1 MQNGQPEQIYIV
13 GNHRKKAEST
23 GENRDIISDKI
34 DHISDL
40 CYDISD
46 WRGEHMGNN
55 MEYIGTTEAARLLQ
69 ITGRRVAGLCSEG
82 KLSGA
87 FRSGRNWKIP
97 VNSVKQYMRDTGA
110 AAPEEYKEDVQNLLP
125 VAIGNT
131 SYIEVSS
138 ECYYVD
144 KTLLIRDLIDD
155 HNMVTLFTRPRR
167 FGKTLAINTI
177 KTFFEKTEDDTSRYF
192 TDKSIWLCGE
202 KYRSMQGMYPVV
214 ILTFKD
220 VKYATWEESM
230 EAIRLVVKDEYKR
243 HPELLTSTVLD
254 ADAKDYI
261 SRMEKGTLSGVELQ
275 RSLLSL
281 THMLSVHHGSKVV
294 ILIDEYDT
302 PIQQGYSQGF
312 YKEVISFMRNFLSG
326 GLKDNTDLAFGVLT
340 GIMRVSRENLFSGLN
355 NPMVNTVVDNKYSE
369 YFGFTEDEVREM
381 ASYYNRPEAMDE
393 IRFWYD
399 GYHFG
404 NTEIYNPWSVTNY
417 FASGGQAKPYWANT
431 SDNEIIREIL
441 TGLTPEIADDLAK
454 VMQGE
459 EIHASLDMEVV
470 YPRMTD
476 GNDTIFSFLLLAGYL
491 TPAGKPEE
499 TEIGTF
505 ASLRLPNAEIKR
517 IYNTEILSW
526 IRTQQP
532 GSIISEIEKAVYLSD
547 AKRLQEALRKY
558 MITSISFY
566 DGATEGFYHGMVLG
580 LVASLSSKYYIRSN
594 RESGDGRFD
603 LQLEPKDKVLPGILM
618 EFKAVSVSEK
628 DKLSELAEE
637 ALVQTEDKNY
647 QRDLEDRGVS
657 DIVRYGIAFSGKKV
671 EVRIA

>member
-1 MQNGQPEQIYIV
+1 M
-13 GNHRKKAEST
+13 ES
-23 GENRDIISDKI
+23 NI
-34 DHISDL
+34 
-40 CYDISD
+40 
-46 WRGEHMGNN
+46 
-55 MEYIGTTEAARLLQ
+55 EYIGTTEAAKLLQ
-69 ITGRRVAGLCSEG
+69 MTGRRVVGLCSEG
-82 KLSGA
+82 KFSGA

-97 VNSVKQYMRDTGA
+97 VDSVKQYMKDTGI
-110 AAPEEYKEDVQNLLP
+110 AAPEESKEDVQSLLP

-144 KTLLIRDLIDD
+144 KTLMIRDLIDD

-192 TDKSIWLCGE
+192 TDKNIWSCGE
-202 KYRSMQGMYPVV
+202 KYRSMQGIYPVV
-214 ILTFKD
+214 MLTFKD
-220 VKYATWEESM
+220 VRYNTWEESV

-254 ADAKDYI
+254 ADAKNYI
-261 SRMEKGTLSGVELQ
+261 DRMEKGTLSGVELQ
-275 RSLLSL
+275 RSLLAL

-294 ILIDEYDT
+294 ILVDEYDT
-302 PIQQGYSQGF
+302 PIQQGYSRGF

-340 GIMRVSRENLFSGLN
+340 GIMRVSKENLFSGLN
-355 NPMVNTVVDNKYSE
+355 NPMVNTVLDDKYSE

-381 ASYYNRPEAMDE
+381 ASYYGKPEVMDE

-532 GSIISEIEKAVYLSD
+532 RNIISEIEKAVYLSD
-547 AKRLQEALRKY
+547 AKRMQEALRKY

-566 DGATEGFYHGMVLG
+566 DGAAEGFYHGMVLS

-594 RESGDGRFD
+594 RESGEGRFD
-603 LQLEPKDKVLPGILM
+603 LQLEPKDKTLPGILM

-628 DKLSELAEE
+628 DKLSELAEG
-637 ALVQTEDKNY
+637 ALIQTEDKNY
-647 QRDLEDRGVS
+647 QRDLEDRGIN
-657 DIVRYGIAFSGKKV
+657 DIVRYGIAFSGKNV
-671 EVRIA
+671 EVRTAR

>member
-1 MQNGQPEQIYIV
+1 
-13 GNHRKKAEST
+13 
-23 GENRDIISDKI
+23 
-34 DHISDL
+34 
-40 CYDISD
+40 
-46 WRGEHMGNN
+46 MGN
-55 MEYIGTTEAARLLQ
+55 MSEYIGTTEAARLLQ
-69 ITGRRVAGLCSEG
+69 MTSRRVVGLCGEG
-82 KLSGA
+82 KLPGA
-87 FRSGRNWKIP
+87 SRSGRNWRIP
-97 VNSVKQYMRDTGA
+97 VESVKQYMKDAGIPL
-110 AAPEEYKEDVQNLLP
+110 PEEAADDVRELLP

-131 SYIEVSS
+131 SYIEISS

-177 KTFFEKTEDDTSRYF
+177 KTFFEKTEENTAKYF
-192 TDKSIWLCGE
+192 IGKKIWQCGE
-202 KYRSMQGMYPVV
+202 KYQSMQGRYPV
-214 ILTFKD
+214 IMLTFKD
-220 VKYATWEESM
+220 VKYNSWEESL
-230 EAIRLVVKDEYKR
+230 EAIRLVVKDEFKR
-243 HPELLTSTVLD
+243 HPELYESSVLD
-254 ADAKDYI
+254 ADAKNYMD
-261 SRMEKGTLSGVELQ
+261 RMEKGTLSTVELQ
-275 RSLLSL
+275 RSLLNL
-281 THMLSVHHGSKVV
+281 TRMLSAHHRSKVV

-302 PIQQGYSQGF
+302 PIQQGYSKGF

-340 GIMRVSRENLFSGLN
+340 GIMRVSKENLFSGLN
-355 NPMVNTVVDNKYSE
+355 NPLVNTVLDEKYSE
-369 YFGFTEDEVREM
+369 YFGFTEDEVRAM
-381 ASYYNRPEAMDE
+381 ASYYHRSEAMNE

-399 GYHFG
+399 GYRFG
-404 NTEIYNPWSVTNY
+404 STEIYNPWSVTNY

-431 SDNEIIREIL
+431 SDNDIIREIL

-459 EIHASLDMEVV
+459 PIHAALDMEVV

-491 TPAGKPEE
+491 TPSGRSEE

-505 ASLRLPNAEIKR
+505 ASLRLPNAEIRR

-526 IRTQQP
+526 IRAQQS
-532 GSIISEIEKAVYLSD
+532 GNIISEIEKAVYLSD

-566 DGATEGFYHGMVLG
+566 DGAAEGFYHGMVLG

-594 RESGDGRFD
+594 REAGEGRFD
-603 LQLEPKDKVLPGILM
+603 LQLEPRDKALPGILM

-628 DKLSELAEE
+628 DALSGLAEE
-637 ALVQTEDKNY
+637 ALKQTEFKSY
-647 QRDLEDRGVS
+647 QRDMEDRGVS
-657 DIVRYGIAFSGKKV
+657 VIVRYGIAFSGKQV
-671 EVRIA
+671 EVRMAR

>member
-1 MQNGQPEQIYIV
+1 M
-13 GNHRKKAEST
+13 ES
-23 GENRDIISDKI
+23 
-34 DHISDL
+34 
-40 CYDISD
+40 
-46 WRGEHMGNN
+46 NN
-55 MEYIGTTEAARLLQ
+55 EYIGTTEAAKLLQ
-69 ITGRRVAGLCSEG
+69 MTGRRVVGICSEG

-97 VNSVKQYMRDTGA
+97 VDSVKQYMKDTGIA
-110 AAPEEYKEDVQNLLP
+110 VPEESKEDVQSLLP

-192 TDKSIWLCGE
+192 TDKNIWSCGE
-202 KYRSMQGMYPVV
+202 KYRSMQGIYPVV
-214 ILTFKD
+214 MLTFKD
-220 VKYATWEESM
+220 VKYNTWEESV

-243 HPELLTSTVLD
+243 HPEMLTSTVLD
-254 ADAKDYI
+254 ADAKNYI
-261 SRMEKGTLSGVELQ
+261 DRMEKGTLSGVELQ
-275 RSLLSL
+275 RSLLAL

-294 ILIDEYDT
+294 ILVDEYDT
-302 PIQQGYSQGF
+302 PIQQGYSRGF

-340 GIMRVSRENLFSGLN
+340 GIMRVSKENLFSGLN
-355 NPMVNTVVDNKYSE
+355 NPMVNTVLDDKYSE
-369 YFGFTEDEVREM
+369 YFGFTGDEVREM
-381 ASYYNRPEAMDE
+381 ASYYGKPEVMDE

-404 NTEIYNPWSVTNY
+404 NAEIYNPWSVTNY

-505 ASLRLPNAEIKR
+505 VSLRLPNAEIKR

-526 IRTQQP
+526 IRTKQS
-532 GSIISEIEKAVYLSD
+532 GNIISEIEKAVYLSD
-547 AKRLQEALRKY
+547 AKRMQEALRKY

-566 DGATEGFYHGMVLG
+566 DGATEGFYHRMVLG

-594 RESGDGRFD
+594 RESGEGRFD
-603 LQLEPKDKVLPGILM
+603 LQLEPKDKTLPGILM

-637 ALVQTEDKNY
+637 ALIQTEDKNY
-647 QRDLEDRGVS
+647 QRDLEDRGIN
-657 DIVRYGIAFSGKKV
+657 DIVRYGIAFSGKNV
-671 EVRIA
+671 EVRTAR

>member
-1 MQNGQPEQIYIV
+1 
-13 GNHRKKAEST
+13 
-23 GENRDIISDKI
+23 
-34 DHISDL
+34 
-40 CYDISD
+40 
-46 WRGEHMGNN
+46 MGSSI
-55 MEYIGTTEAARLLQ
+55 EYIGTTEAARLLQ
-69 ITGRRVAGLCSEG
+69 MTGRRVVGLCNEG
-82 KLSGA
+82 KLTGA

-97 VNSVKQYMRDTGA
+97 VDSIKQYMKDTGI
-110 AAPEEYKEDVQNLLP
+110 AAPEESKKDVQNLLP

-202 KYRSMQGMYPVV
+202 KYRSMQGVYPVV
-214 ILTFKD
+214 MLTFKD
-220 VKYATWEESM
+220 VKFGTWEESM

-254 ADAKDYI
+254 ADAKNYI
-261 SRMEKGTLSGVELQ
+261 DRMEKGSLSVVELQ
-275 RSLLSL
+275 RSLLYL
-281 THMLSVHHGSKVV
+281 THMLCLHHGSKVV

-302 PIQQGYSQGF
+302 PIQQGYSRDF
-312 YKEVISFMRNFLSG
+312 YKEIISFMRNFLSG

-340 GIMRVSRENLFSGLN
+340 GIMRVSKENLFSGLN
-355 NPMVNTVVDNKYSE
+355 NPMVNTVLDDKYSE

-381 ASYYNRPEAMDE
+381 AFYYDKPEVMDE

-404 NTEIYNPWSVTNY
+404 NTEIYNQWSVTNY

-476 GNDTIFSFLLLAGYL
+476 GNDTIFSFLLLAGYM

-526 IRTQQP
+526 IRTQQS
-532 GSIISEIEKAVYLSD
+532 GNIISEIEKAVYLSD
-547 AKRLQEALRKY
+547 AKRLQEALGKY

-566 DGATEGFYHGMVLG
+566 DEATEGFYHGMVLG

>member
-1 MQNGQPEQIYIV
+1 MKYHE
-13 GNHRKKAEST
+13 
-23 GENRDIISDKI
+23 
-34 DHISDL
+34 
-40 CYDISD
+40 
-46 WRGEHMGNN
+46 
-55 MEYIGTTEAARLLQ
+55 
-69 ITGRRVAGLCSEG
+69 
-82 KLSGA
+82 
-87 FRSGRNWKIP
+87 
-97 VNSVKQYMRDTGA
+97 
-110 AAPEEYKEDVQNLLP
+110 

-144 KTLLIRDLIDD
+144 KTLMIRDLIDD

-192 TDKSIWLCGE
+192 KDKNIWSCGE
-202 KYRSMQGMYPVV
+202 KYRSMQGVYPV
-214 ILTFKD
+214 IMLTFKD
-220 VKYATWEESM
+220 VKYSTWEESL

-243 HPELLTSTVLD
+243 HPELLTSTVID
-254 ADAKDYI
+254 YDAKNYI
-261 SRMEKGTLSGVELQ
+261 DRMEKGTLSGVELQ
-275 RSLLSL
+275 RSLLNL
-281 THMLSVHHGSKVV
+281 THMLPVHHGSKVV
-294 ILIDEYDT
+294 ILVDEYDT
-302 PIQQGYSQGF
+302 PIQQGYSRGF

-340 GIMRVSRENLFSGLN
+340 GIMRVSKENLFSGLN
-355 NPMVNTVVDNKYSE
+355 NPMVNTVLDEKYSE
-369 YFGFTEDEVREM
+369 YFGFTEAEVRKM
-381 ASYYNRPEAMDE
+381 AAYYHRPDAMDE

-417 FASGGQAKPYWANT
+417 FASGGQARPYWANT

-470 YPRMTD
+470 YPQMTD

-505 ASLRLPNAEIKR
+505 ASLRIPNAEIKR

-526 IRTQQP
+526 IRTHQA
-532 GSIISEIEKAVYLSD
+532 GNIISEIEKAVYLSD
-547 AKRLQEALRKY
+547 AKRMQEALREY

-566 DGATEGFYHGMVLG
+566 DGAAEGFYHGMVLG

-594 RESGDGRFD
+594 RESGEGRFD

-618 EFKAVSVSEK
+618 ELKAVSVSDK

-637 ALVQTEDKNY
+637 ALVQTKDKND
-647 QRDLEDRGVS
+647 QRDLEDRGIS
-657 DIVRYGIAFSGKKV
+657 DIVRYGIAFSGKNV
-671 EVRIA
+671 EVRIAK

>member
-1 MQNGQPEQIYIV
+1 
-13 GNHRKKAEST
+13 
-23 GENRDIISDKI
+23 
-34 DHISDL
+34 
-40 CYDISD
+40 
-46 WRGEHMGNN
+46 MGSNI
-55 MEYIGTTEAARLLQ
+55 EYIGTAEAARLLQ
-69 ITGRRVAGLCSEG
+69 MTGRRVVGLCSEG

-97 VNSVKQYMRDTGA
+97 VDSIKQYMKDTGIGVS
-110 AAPEEYKEDVQNLLP
+110 EESKEDVRNLLP

-144 KTLLIRDLIDD
+144 KTLLIRDLIDG

-192 TDKSIWLCGE
+192 TDRNIWLCGE
-202 KYRSMQGMYPVV
+202 KYRAMQGIYPVV
-214 ILTFKD
+214 MLTFKD
-220 VKYATWEESM
+220 VKYNTWEESM

-254 ADAKDYI
+254 ADAKNYI
-261 SRMEKGTLSGVELQ
+261 DRMEKGTLSGVELQ
-275 RSLLSL
+275 RSLLNL

-294 ILIDEYDT
+294 ILVDEYDT
-302 PIQQGYSQGF
+302 PIQQGYSRGF

-340 GIMRVSRENLFSGLN
+340 GIMRVSKENLFSGLN
-355 NPMVNTVVDNKYSE
+355 NPMVNTVLDDKYSE

-381 ASYYNRPEAMDE
+381 AAYYNRTEEMDE

-417 FASGGQAKPYWANT
+417 FASGGQAKPFWANT

-526 IRTQQP
+526 IRTQKQ
-532 GSIISEIEKAVYLSD
+532 GNIISEIEKAVYLSD

-558 MITSISFY
+558 MITCISFY
-566 DGATEGFYHGMVLG
+566 DGAAEGFYHGMVLG

-594 RESGDGRFD
+594 RESGEGRFD

-618 EFKAVSVSEK
+618 EFKAIPISDK

-647 QRDLEDRGVS
+647 RRDLEDRGIS
-657 DIVRYGIAFSGKKV
+657 DIVGIAFSGKNV
-671 EVRIA
+671 EVRIER

>member
-1 MQNGQPEQIYIV
+1 M
-13 GNHRKKAEST
+13 RS
-23 GENRDIISDKI
+23 
-34 DHISDL
+34 
-40 CYDISD
+40 
-46 WRGEHMGNN
+46 NN
-55 MEYIGTTEAARLLQ
+55 EYIGTTEAARLLQ
-69 ITGRRVAGLCSEG
+69 MTGRRVVGLCNEG

-97 VNSVKQYMRDTGA
+97 VDSIKQYMKDTGIA
-110 AAPEEYKEDVQNLLP
+110 EPEESKEDVQNLLP

-192 TDKSIWLCGE
+192 KDKKIWLCGE
-202 KYRSMQGMYPVV
+202 KYRSMQGIYPVV
-214 ILTFKD
+214 MLTFKD
-220 VKYATWEESM
+220 IKYNTWEESM

-243 HPELLTSTVLD
+243 HPELLRSAVLD
-254 ADAKDYI
+254 ADAKNYI
-261 SRMEKGTLSGVELQ
+261 DRMEKGTLSGVELQ
-275 RSLLSL
+275 RSLLNL

-294 ILIDEYDT
+294 ILVDEYDT
-302 PIQQGYSQGF
+302 PIQQGYSRGF

-340 GIMRVSRENLFSGLN
+340 GIMRVSKENLFSGLN
-355 NPMVNTVVDNKYSE
+355 NPMVNTVLDDKYSE

-381 ASYYNRPEAMDE
+381 ASYYDKPEVMDE

-417 FASGGQAKPYWANT
+417 FAFGGQAKPYWANT

-491 TPAGKPEE
+491 TPAGRPEE

-526 IRTQQP
+526 IRTKQP

-547 AKRLQEALRKY
+547 AKRMQEALRKY

-566 DGATEGFYHGMVLG
+566 DGAAEGFYHGMVLG

-594 RESGDGRFD
+594 RESGEGRFD
-603 LQLEPKDKVLPGILM
+603 LQLEPKDKTLPGILM

-628 DKLSELAEE
+628 DKLPELAEE
-637 ALVQTEDKNY
+637 ALVQTENRNY
-647 QRDLEDRGVS
+647 QEDLEDRGIS
-657 DIVRYGIAFSGKKV
+657 EIVRYGIAFSGKNV
-671 EVRIA
+671 EVRIAR